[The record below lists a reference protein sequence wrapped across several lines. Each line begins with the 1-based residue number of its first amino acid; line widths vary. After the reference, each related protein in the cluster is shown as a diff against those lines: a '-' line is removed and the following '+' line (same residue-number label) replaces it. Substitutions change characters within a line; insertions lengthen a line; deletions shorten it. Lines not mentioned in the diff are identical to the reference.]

1 VELATRGRR
10 FADLCRDLYTL
21 AQDVAFNDIAIR
33 GPARGW
39 RWEAR
44 IADTLAHRGYPVEA
58 MPGGVRVFGAVP
70 ASGLRHQTDAA
81 LSCVDAHVI
90 GEWKSYTGPVPK
102 NELLRFKAATDDL
115 YDTLARRLPRQPV
128 LRLFGVGGDVSPQLR
143 WYAARHGITLV
154 ERSRCPPRCSP
165 TPSFPGRT
173 APRPPDPISAAWG
186 GCQGRCSTCTRSCPT
201 GRCGYPRHCPP
212 RRSRPCSPCKVDG
225 QPACG
230 PHWMPTRA
238 PSSGSPQTW
247 SHERPDL

>member
-1 VELATRGRR
+1 MELATRGRR

-39 RWEAR
+39 RWESR

-154 ERSRCPPRCSP
+154 ERSRWPAPVLADPELSWPDGTAPAGPDQRRLGWLSRPLQHVYPQLPDGSLRLPPPLP
-165 TPSFPGRT
+165 TPAVEALLALQSRWSARLWSTLDADPGSFERF
-173 APRPPDPISAAWG
+173 AA
-186 GCQGRCSTCTRSCPT
+186 
-201 GRCGYPRHCPP
+201 
-212 RRSRPCSPCKVDG
+212 
-225 QPACG
+225 
-230 PHWMPTRA
+230 
-238 PSSGSPQTW
+238 
-247 SHERPDL
+247 DLVA

>member
-81 LSCVDAHVI
+81 LSCVDAHAI

-115 YDTLARRLPRQPV
+115 YDTLARQLPRQPV

-143 WYAARHGITLV
+143 WYAARHGIALV
-154 ERSRCPPRCSP
+154 ERSRWPAPVLADPELPWPDGTAPAGPDQRRLGWLSRPLQQVYPQLPDGSLRLPPPLP
-165 TPSFPGRT
+165 TPAVEALLALQSRWSARLWSTLDADPGSFERF
-173 APRPPDPISAAWG
+173 AA
-186 GCQGRCSTCTRSCPT
+186 
-201 GRCGYPRHCPP
+201 
-212 RRSRPCSPCKVDG
+212 
-225 QPACG
+225 
-230 PHWMPTRA
+230 
-238 PSSGSPQTW
+238 
-247 SHERPDL
+247 DLVA